1 MAAARLLAA
10 ALLGAMACLVALSVA
25 AQSPTLTV
33 TGRDSSKTFGQKAL
47 LAHPSLRSVTVA
59 DPVYRRTM
67 TYRAI
72 PLSELLKG
80 TGIGADD
87 HVQARAIDNFS
98 VSIPGRLA
106 ASADIAQVE
115 AFLAIEDPAAPWP
128 AVPGKQDKASAGP
141 FYVIWRRAPS
151 VNVSPEYWAY
161 RLAAL
166 AVTDSPLKRWP
177 GLAVGPDV
185 PAGDRIRTGLD
196 RFVAMCMSCHRFN
209 GEGEGDQGPDLGRPM
224 NVTDYFQIPALKKLI
239 RNPASVRQ
247 WPHQK
252 MQSLDQ
258 SQLSD
263 SDLDAIVDWLAY
275 KAKQQR

>member
-10 ALLGAMACLVALSVA
+10 ALLGAMACFLALSVA

-33 TGRDSSKTFGQKAL
+33 TGKEATRSYAQQAL
-47 LAHPSLRSVTVA
+47 LAHPAARSVTVA

-72 PLSELLKG
+72 PLAELLKG

-98 VSIPGRLA
+98 ISIPGSLA
-106 ASADIAQVE
+106 NANTAQIE
-115 AFLAIEDPAAPWP
+115 AFVAIDDPSAPWP
-128 AVPGKQDKASAGP
+128 PIPGKPDKASAGP
-141 FYVIWRRAPS
+141 FYVIWRLEPS
-151 VNVSPEYWAY
+151 AHVSSEYWAY

-166 AVTDSPLKRWP
+166 AVTDNPLKRWP
-177 GLAVGPDV
+177 GLAIGADI
-185 PAGDRIRTGLD
+185 PANDPIRTGLD
-196 RFVAMCMSCHRFN
+196 RFVSMCIACHRFN
-209 GEGEGDQGPDLGRPM
+209 GEGEGEQGPDLGRPM

-239 RNPASVRQ
+239 RDPASVRQ
-247 WPHQK
+247 WPEQK
-252 MQSLDQ
+252 MPGFDRAA
-258 SQLSD
+258 LSD

-275 KAKQQR
+275 KARPRR